1 MVDFDIVKSMEHIC
15 KYLKHR
21 ITITSATASYLSF
34 KANKTKI
41 LNYKIFG
48 NTVNINGKLVN
59 VGDLVIDPDDPDY
72 GKYKITVMVNNREYN
87 IFLDEPLRKNGNSV
101 DYIDFINQK
110 IYRKV
115 RSRKL
120 TGSEDNWTASSS
132 YPGGFFMNWAN
143 LGGIARGEF
152 LCSSAQYVSDLSE
165 YLFGTCFSDNS
176 MNIRIMQPGT
186 LLQNWKDFLLQHYS
200 SNNPIEIQY
209 TSASTSVQS
218 LNLPELSIKRGSN
231 TISVNTEIAPSLI
244 EITR

>member
-21 ITITSATASYLSF
+21 ITITSAASPYLSF
-34 KANKTKI
+34 NANRTKM

-48 NTVNINGKLVN
+48 NTANINGKLVN
-59 VGDLVIDPDDPDY
+59 VGDLVIDPDNPNY
-72 GKYKITVMVNNREYN
+72 GKYKISITVNNIEYN
-87 IFLDEPLRKNGNSV
+87 IFLDKPLRKNGNNV
-101 DYIDFINQK
+101 DYIDFKNKK

-115 RSRKL
+115 SSKNL

-152 LCSSAQYVSDLSE
+152 LCSSAQYVSNLSE
-165 YLFGTCFSDNS
+165 YLYGTCFSDNS

-186 LLQNWKDFLLQHYS
+186 SLQDWKVFLSQRYY

-209 TSASTSVQS
+209 TSAITSVLS
-218 LNLPELSIKRGSN
+218 LNLPELSIKRGNN
-231 TISVNTEIAPSLI
+231 TFSVNTEIAPSMI
-244 EITR
+244 EIVR